1 MGHLKFVAF
10 FFPIPFD
17 FCSHLHTK
25 IKNVMKMVAG
35 ILENNTQMT
44 IKQEFANKILPSR
57 IFRDMLISIHK
68 KSTFNEKSA

>member
-1 MGHLKFVAF
+1 
-10 FFPIPFD
+10 
-17 FCSHLHTK
+17 
-25 IKNVMKMVAG
+25 MVAG